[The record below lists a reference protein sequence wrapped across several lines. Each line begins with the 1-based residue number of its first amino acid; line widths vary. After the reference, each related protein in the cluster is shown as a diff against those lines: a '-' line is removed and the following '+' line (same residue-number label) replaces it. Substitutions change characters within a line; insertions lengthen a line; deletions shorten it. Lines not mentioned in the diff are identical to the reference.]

1 MNKKNHDG
9 WDILM
14 NHKPYSLDFDGLTI
28 LIEDGVF
35 TPDPSISYSA
45 SMILDNLPDV
55 ADKTIADVGTGTG
68 VIGLVAASRGA
79 QVVATDISEK
89 AIENATFNSR
99 ENGLEGKIDFVKTN
113 LLDGVSENFDYIFAN
128 IPIAESVW
136 SKQGVDVDSTV
147 KKFLTDVKEYL
158 NKEGKI
164 YLPWGSFAEQ
174 ARIQVEKILNE
185 KGLTFKLLTKN
196 ILGFTWYLYIISIK
210 D

>member
-1 MNKKNHDG
+1 MNKENHNE

-55 ADKTIADVGTGTG
+55 AGKTVADIGTGTG

-89 AIENATFNSR
+89 AIENAKFNSR
-99 ENGLEGKIDFVKTN
+99 ENGLEEKISFRKTN
-113 LLDGVSENFDYIFAN
+113 LLDGVSENFDYVFAN
-128 IPIAESVW
+128 LPMDESVW

-147 KKFLTDVKEYL
+147 KKFLTDVKEHL
-158 NKEGKI
+158 NKGGKV

-174 ARIQVEKILNE
+174 ARIQVEKTLDE
-185 KGLTFKLLTKN
+185 KGFKYILLTKN
-196 ILGFTWYLYIISIK
+196 VSGFTWYLYIISVK